1 MKMSTR
7 TEADISNNKC
17 KSRYCNI
24 RSQRKKKEENLKTL
38 EAERAEIEEE
48 GHYHLLRRL

>member
-1 MKMSTR
+1 MQKQVLQYQ
-7 TEADISNNKC
+7 ISA
-17 KSRYCNI
+17 
-24 RSQRKKKEENLKTL
+24 QKKEENLKTL